1 MRNKYFD
8 ELVTEN
14 DLFYV
19 CFIIEKTSRF
29 LHQRNQ
35 YVVNQLGYDSLY
47 HLISVA
53 NVLHSDNPD
62 KVVHDLIDEYKLEYG
77 NFHIE
82 NVNSE
87 LCSSIPTELDMG
99 KVYARLI
106 LDTLLPNEDY
116 IQGLIRIYNDPICLI
131 IDDYNCSAYYEPSY
145 VKARAYKNGGF

>member
-29 LHQRNQ
+29 FHRRNQ
-35 YVVNQLGYDSLY
+35 YVVNQLGYDHLY
-47 HLISVA
+47 HLIRVA

-62 KVVHDLIDEYKLEYG
+62 KVVRDLMDEYKLEYG
-77 NFHIE
+77 SFYIE

-87 LCSSIPTELDMG
+87 LCSHIPTELDMG
-99 KVYARLI
+99 KVYA
-106 LDTLLPNEDY
+106 
-116 IQGLIRIYNDPICLI
+116 
-131 IDDYNCSAYYEPSY
+131 
-145 VKARAYKNGGF
+145 

>member
-1 MRNKYFD
+1 M
-8 ELVTEN
+8 
-14 DLFYV
+14 
-19 CFIIEKTSRF
+19 
-29 LHQRNQ
+29 
-35 YVVNQLGYDSLY
+35 Y

-62 KVVHDLIDEYKLEYG
+62 KVVHDLMDEYKLEYG

-87 LCSSIPTELDMG
+87 LCSNIPTELDMG

-106 LDTLLPNEDY
+106 VDTLLPNEDY

>member
-29 LHQRNQ
+29 LHRRNQ
-35 YVVNQLGYDSLY
+35 YVVNQLGYDQLY
-47 HLISVA
+47 HLIRVA

-62 KVVHDLIDEYKLEYG
+62 KIVHDLMDEYKLEYG
-77 NFHIE
+77 SFYIE

-87 LCSSIPTELDMG
+87 LCSRIPTELDMG

-106 LDTLLPNEDY
+106 IDT
-116 IQGLIRIYNDPICLI
+116 
-131 IDDYNCSAYYEPSY
+131 
-145 VKARAYKNGGF
+145 K